1 MRGHVPSYELRRAA
15 DLPGALAALAADPEL
30 VPFAGG
36 TDLMVEL
43 EAGVLPR
50 GRFLDIRS
58 LDVLRGVEL
67 DGDSFRIGALS
78 TYSDVREDPR
88 LGAEL
93 PNLVRAARLSGALAI
108 QNRGTIGGNI
118 VNASPAADTPPA
130 LLAYGAE
137 VELQSA
143 AALRRV
149 AYEHFH
155 TGYKLHALR
164 PDELLRA
171 VCLPRPAPGTRHF
184 YRKVGTRAAQAI
196 SKVTLAA
203 AAELDGERIAA
214 CRIGLGSVAPTVVR
228 ARGTEAVLVGAAL
241 DDPELERRAR
251 EAVVAEIAP
260 IDDDRS
266 TAAYR
271 RGVSANLVGA
281 LLRGLRAGELPRT
294 ER

>member
-1 MRGHVPSYELRRAA
+1 MRGHVPSYELRTAA

-43 EAGVLPR
+43 EPGVQPR

-67 DGDSFRIGALS
+67 DGDAFRIGALT

-88 LGAEL
+88 LAAEL

-137 VELQSA
+137 VELQST

-149 AYEHFH
+149 DYEHFH

-171 VCLPRPAPGTRHF
+171 VCVP
-184 YRKVGTRAAQAI
+184 
-196 SKVTLAA
+196 
-203 AAELDGERIAA
+203 
-214 CRIGLGSVAPTVVR
+214 
-228 ARGTEAVLVGAAL
+228 
-241 DDPELERRAR
+241 
-251 EAVVAEIAP
+251 
-260 IDDDRS
+260 
-266 TAAYR
+266 
-271 RGVSANLVGA
+271 
-281 LLRGLRAGELPRT
+281 RGLCVCGVFHLTLYLLWHLLWHVIWHLSP
-294 ER
+294 